1 MAIRCAK
8 IGVDCTK
15 NDPVDHKAGG
25 PEWLGFDFFVRTQ
38 DAEEIMEYISAVL
51 ASLNI
56 PEKSIYISSF
66 YNLSETA
73 IWTKE
78 RIYETIKKDAEM
90 LIHEASRCYN
100 TNPKK
105 NKL

>member
-1 MAIRCAK
+1 MMTFKCAK

-15 NDPVDHKAGG
+15 NDPVDYKAGG
-25 PEWLGFDFFVRTQ
+25 PEWLGFDFFVKAQ
-38 DAEEIMEYISAVL
+38 EAADIMEYISSVL

-56 PEKSIYISSF
+56 PELEIYISDF

-78 RIYETIKKDAEM
+78 RIYETIKKDAAM
-90 LIHEASRCYN
+90 LIHEASRSYS
-100 TNPKK
+100 TNQIKK
-105 NKL
+105 